1 MKTLKSKKI
10 LFLLLLLSLIVSS
23 FSFQRQRV
31 EKRRPR
37 EAFTQRRE
45 ILSLNGG
52 QPFRL
57 QGPRYVPGQVLVKF
71 KPTLRDQLIEATM
84 AAYASKKIRRI
95 PRLDV
100 YQLQIPKYISVE
112 EMVYAL
118 NQNPDVEYAEP
129 NYIAR
134 IAVTPNDTLFQ
145 YQYALHNSG
154 QEIGISG
161 TPQGKASADIKAT
174 AAWEETKG
182 KEEDLIAVI
191 DSGVDF
197 LHPDIKNKV
206 KSGGRDFVN
215 NDFDATDDHGH
226 GTFVAGIAAADT
238 NNNEG
243 VAGVA
248 WNCKI
253 LPVKVID
260 KEGSG
265 EYSWLV
271 DAIIWA
277 ADNGA
282 NVISLSLG
290 GEEPA
295 DSLRDALKY
304 AHDKGVVI
312 VAAAG
317 NDNATV
323 LYPAAYDEF
332 CLAVAAT
339 DYNDSRTSWSNFGPE
354 VDVAAPGERIVGPV
368 PTWFW
373 PSQGEKEAI
382 PYAFG
387 QGTSAATPHV
397 AGLAALLKSL
407 KPWLTV
413 DQIMD
418 IIRYSADD
426 VNSAEHKGK
435 DEFIGYGRINM
446 EKALVPI
453 KISR

>member
-10 LFLLLLLSLIVSS
+10 VFLLLLLSLFVTS

-31 EKRRPR
+31 EKGRQR
-37 EAFTQRRE
+37 ETFTRHRE
-45 ILSLNGG
+45 IRSLNGG

-57 QGPRYVPGQVLVKF
+57 QGRRYVPGQVLVKF
-71 KPTLRDQLIEATM
+71 KPNLREQSIEATM
-84 AAYASKKIRRI
+84 AAYTTKKIRRI
-95 PRLDV
+95 PKVDV
-100 YQLQIPKYISVE
+100 YQLQIPKYFTVE

-129 NYIAR
+129 NYLAR
-134 IAVTPNDTLFQ
+134 IAVTPNDPFFQ
-145 YQYALHNSG
+145 YQYALRNSG
-154 QEIGISG
+154 QEIGQAG
-161 TPQGKASADIKAT
+161 APRGKAGADIKAT
-174 AAWEETKG
+174 TAWEETKG
-182 KEEDLIAVI
+182 TEEEIIAII
-191 DSGVDF
+191 DSGVDL
-197 LHPDIKNKV
+197 LHPDLKNKI
-206 KSGGRDFVN
+206 KSSGRDFVN
-215 NDFDATDDHGH
+215 DDFDATDDLGH

-243 VAGVA
+243 GAGVA

-260 KEGSG
+260 KEGWG
-265 EYSWLV
+265 DYSWL
-271 DAIIWA
+271 IEGLIWA

-282 NVISLSLG
+282 DVINLSLG
-290 GEEPA
+290 GDEAA

-312 VAAAG
+312 AAATG
-317 NDNATV
+317 NDGSSV
-323 LYPAAYDEF
+323 LYPAAYDKF
-332 CLAVAAT
+332 CLAVAAI
-339 DYNDSRTSWSNFGPE
+339 DYNDARTSWSNFGSE
-354 VDVAAPGERIVGPV
+354 VDVGAPGDRVFGPV
-368 PTWFW
+368 PTWYW
-373 PSQGEKEAI
+373 PSLGYPQDI

-387 QGTSAATPHV
+387 SGTSASAPHV
-397 AGLAALLKSL
+397 TGFAALLKGL

-418 IIRYSADD
+418 VIRYSADD